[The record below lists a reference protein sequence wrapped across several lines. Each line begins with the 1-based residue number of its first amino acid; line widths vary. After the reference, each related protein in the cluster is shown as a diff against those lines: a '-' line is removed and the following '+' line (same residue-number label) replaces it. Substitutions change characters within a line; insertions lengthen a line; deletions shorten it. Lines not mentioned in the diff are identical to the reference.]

1 MKKGS
6 IHCLLAAL
14 LLVVAIQA
22 SGWAQTTNFSGTWVF
37 EPAKSNGEPTV
48 PRIFNTSGAK
58 PTSPNLVIKQTPTD
72 LSVAMGDAQLLYKLD
87 GTEANISATG
97 RAGFPVGKTMWDGGK
112 LVIALTQEVFDAA
125 KGDYV
130 KVKGQEIYRLDKGVL
145 TVEKTQTMLDG
156 TTQTR
161 KLVYTKAKVSS

>member
-6 IHCLLAAL
+6 IHSLLAAL
-14 LLVVAIQA
+14 VLVVAVQA
-22 SGWAQTTNFSGTWVF
+22 SGRAQVTDFSGTWVF
-37 EPAKSNGEPTV
+37 EPSKSIGEPTV

-58 PTSPNLVIKQTPTD
+58 PTSPNLAIKQTPTEF
-72 LSVAMGDAQLLYKLD
+72 SVGMGDAQLLYKLD

-97 RAGFPVGKTMWDGGK
+97 RAGFPVGKAMWDGGK
-112 LVIALTQEVFDAA
+112 LVIALTQEVFDAT

-130 KVKGQEIYRLDKGVL
+130 KVAGKEVYRLDKGVL
-145 TVEKTQTMLDG
+145 TVEKTQTLLDG

-161 KLVYTKAKVSS
+161 KLVYTKAKPSF